1 MDDRLRTACSERLE
15 ALNLPHRFGTQ
26 QLCDA
31 VAELRGK
38 PIILRPMDTAVTG
51 DLPCGIRVETAT
63 ADLLYFERG
72 TSALHQMHILA
83 HEIGHVLC
91 DHPGTLSLGGGTD
104 EALGLNPTLVRR
116 MSGRTSYRTDD
127 EREAEVMA
135 TVIRQR
141 IYRGMELPPSQPHDR
156 SERWE
161 ALFANFPQKKR
172 KRL

>member
-1 MDDRLRTACSERLE
+1 MNDRLRIACSERLE
-15 ALNLPHRFGTQ
+15 RLNLPHRFGTQ

-38 PIILRPMDTAVTG
+38 PIVLRPMDTATTG

-63 ADLLYFERG
+63 ADILYFERG

-91 DHPGTLSLGGGTD
+91 DHPGSLSLGGD
-104 EALGLNPTLVRR
+104 ADQALGLNPTLVQR
-116 MSGRTSYRTDD
+116 MSGRTSYRNDD
-127 EREAEVMA
+127 EREAEMMA

-141 IYRGMELPPSQPHDR
+141 IYRGRELPPAQPYDR
-156 SERWE
+156 TERWE
-161 ALFANFPQKKR
+161 ALFASSSQKKR
-172 KRL
+172 KSL